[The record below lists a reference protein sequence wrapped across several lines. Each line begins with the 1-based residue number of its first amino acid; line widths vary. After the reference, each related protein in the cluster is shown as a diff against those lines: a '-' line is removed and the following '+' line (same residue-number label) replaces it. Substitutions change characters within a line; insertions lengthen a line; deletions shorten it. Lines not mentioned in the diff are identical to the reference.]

1 MSLFP
6 IFKFLYIY
14 KGKKNIC
21 VVSRTLWGGTMSLTT
36 HPGTRDMLC
45 IQSGASVMSQDAAV
59 LNTVETPL
67 IHYALD
73 FELNFSLHL
82 LKIVFFFYCQICHDP
97 HIP

>member
-1 MSLFP
+1 
-6 IFKFLYIY
+6 
-14 KGKKNIC
+14 
-21 VVSRTLWGGTMSLTT
+21 MSLTT
-36 HPGTRDMLC
+36 HTKGQGTCCVSRAE
-45 IQSGASVMSQDAAV
+45 SSVMSQDAAV

-67 IHYALD
+67 IHCALD